1 VEAWVRVRGA
11 EIGLLSWGDLGTQ
24 PIVFVHGGA
33 AHAWWWSFTAP
44 LLADRAHV
52 VALDMSGHG
61 TSDRHDS
68 YDFDTWVDEVL
79 GVALS
84 LPGPR
89 PINVGHS
96 LGGVVVSHLGNR
108 RETDELGGLVV
119 VDSPLRP
126 DEIGGQGPAFET
138 SLARPRTYPD
148 KAAAVAAYRLRPI
161 RSRRWC
167 RPGWTP
173 DGARGLVLN
182 PLRSACSLPVG
193 RWIPVAV
200 GRRSVAAAPQPE
212 GCP

>member
-1 VEAWVRVRGA
+1 VEARVRVRGA

-89 PINVGHS
+89 PIIVGHS
-96 LGGVVVSHLGNR
+96 RYVRSAGGVAR
-108 RETDELGGLVV
+108 YDRDGGV
-119 VDSPLRP
+119 
-126 DEIGGQGPAFET
+126 A
-138 SLARPRTYPD
+138 LAGRLTAH
-148 KAAAVAAYRLRPI
+148 AA
-161 RSRRWC
+161 
-167 RPGWTP
+167 
-173 DGARGLVLN
+173 
-182 PLRSACSLPVG
+182 
-193 RWIPVAV
+193 
-200 GRRSVAAAPQPE
+200 
-212 GCP
+212 